1 MKKISVTLPLEE
13 EEKKLFYQAIEN
25 ANDTYDLCFQ
35 DPSDVKDASVIIGMI
50 ETDKLAKSKEL
61 EWLQIGWAGAENY
74 CREGVLSPNAMLT
87 NASGAYGNAVAEHMV
102 ALTMSLASSIQIYFL
117 QQLQHRWELQQR
129 MRVVSGSTVL
139 VYGTGDIGTHYA
151 RIMKAMGCSV
161 IGIKRTKK
169 CNSNIFDEQYI
180 AEEAEQVI
188 GRADVIAMAL
198 PGGEQT
204 RHIVDEAMIRKMK
217 RGVILINAG
226 RGSTIDTNALIDGLQ
241 EGIIGGAGLDVF
253 EEEPLKD
260 SPLWEMSNVIIT
272 PHAAGKLEDSYN
284 RKKVVELCL
293 DNLYRYT
300 HGMELKHVV
309 NRKLAY

>member
-1 MKKISVTLPLEE
+1 MKS
-13 EEKKLFYQAIEN
+13 
-25 ANDTYDLCFQ
+25 
-35 DPSDVKDASVIIGMI
+35 
-50 ETDKLAKSKEL
+50 
-61 EWLQIGWAGAENY
+61 
-74 CREGVLSPNAMLT
+74 
-87 NASGAYGNAVAEHMV
+87 
-102 ALTMSLASSIQIYFL
+102 
-117 QQLQHRWELQQR
+117 
-129 MRVVSGSTVL
+129 
-139 VYGTGDIGTHYA
+139 
-151 RIMKAMGCSV
+151 MGCCV
-161 IGIKRTKK
+161 IGIKRTKR
-169 CNSNIFDEQYI
+169 CNSNVFDEQYI
-180 AEEAEQVI
+180 AEDAEQVI

-272 PHAAGKLEDSYN
+272 PHAACKLEDSYN